1 MNKDSF
7 IKEVEKLG
15 IEITPFMLK
24 QLDIYYNFLVDYNE
38 KVNLTN
44 ITKEEDVYLKHFYDS
59 ITVIKAHNLE
69 GKTLIDVGTGAG
81 FPGIVLK
88 IMVPSLKL
96 TLVDSLNKRI
106 IFLNELIKKLDL
118 KEVETVHARFEEY
131 SLVKEEAFDYVTARA
146 VSNISFLAEAT
157 VRLLKVGGSLILM
170 RGSNDYLEEDRE
182 KLLKALNL
190 KLKSTDEFLLPVE
203 SSKRTIITLEKLAK
217 TNKKYPRKLNEMKNK
232 PL

>member
-1 MNKDSF
+1 MNKDTF

-15 IEITPFMLK
+15 IEITPLMLK
-24 QLDIYYNFLVDYNE
+24 QLDIYYHFLVEYNE

-59 ITVIKAHNLE
+59 ITVLKEHNLE
-69 GKTLIDVGTGAG
+69 GKALVDVGTGAG

-106 IFLNELIKKLDL
+106 IFLNELIKMLDL

-131 SLVKEEAFDYVTARA
+131 SLLKEETFDYVTARA

-182 KLLKALNL
+182 KLLKELNL
-190 KLKSTDEFLLPVE
+190 KLKSTDEFLLPFE
-203 SSKRTIITLEKLAK
+203 ESKRTIITFEKLAK
-217 TNKKYPRKLNEMKNK
+217 TNKKYPRKLNDMKNR

>member
-1 MNKDSF
+1 MNKDTF
-7 IKEVEKLG
+7 IKKVEKLG

-24 QLDIYYNFLVDYNE
+24 QLDIYYHFLVEYNE

-44 ITKEEDVYLKHFYDS
+44 IAKEEDVYLKHFYDS
-59 ITVIKAHNLE
+59 ITVLKEHNLE
-69 GKTLIDVGTGAG
+69 GKALVDVGTGAG

-106 IFLNELIKKLDL
+106 IFLNELIKMLDL

-131 SLVKEEAFDYVTARA
+131 SLLKEETFDYVTARA

-157 VRLLKVGGSLILM
+157 VKLLKVGGSLILM
-170 RGSNDYLEEDRE
+170 RGSNDYLEDDRE
-182 KLLKALNL
+182 KLLKELNL
-190 KLKSTDEFLLPVE
+190 KLKSTDEFLLPFE
-203 SSKRTIITLEKLAK
+203 ESKRTIITFEKLAK
-217 TNKKYPRKLNEMKNK
+217 TNKKYPRKLNDMKNR

>member
-1 MNKDSF
+1 MNKETF
-7 IKEVEKLG
+7 IKKVEKLG

-24 QLDIYYNFLVDYNE
+24 QLDIYYHFLVDYNE

-69 GKTLIDVGTGAG
+69 GKTLVDVGTGAG

-118 KEVETVHARFEEY
+118 QEVETVHARFEEY